1 MDLGYFPC
9 MLSQA
14 FIVSVIFG
22 ENAVPAEILL
32 KSFQNYIAKDEED
45 VAEALKGNF
54 DADELIDVLDRFSC
68 RKVPTKE
75 NTRDLTLKVAH
86 KEMIQ
91 KPQYVA
97 DMWPEALMILNSKEK
112 LITIESLCHLYQTG
126 EPTNRKVQSMIQAD
140 PQNNSERAAT
150 EFLKRFV
157 RGMDE
162 AQLKSFLRYV
172 TGADVIC
179 VPCISVQF
187 STLDGFARRSI
198 AHTCGGSGLELPST
212 TTRLQNCGKSST
224 TFLRRRSGK

>member
-14 FIVSVIFG
+14 FVVSVIFG
-22 ENAVPAEILL
+22 GKAVPAEILL

-45 VAEALKGNF
+45 VVAEVLKENF
-54 DADELIDVLDRFSC
+54 DADELIDVVDRFGC

-75 NTRDLTLKVAH
+75 NARDFILEVAH

-91 KPQYVA
+91 KPQYMA
-97 DMWPEALMILNSKEK
+97 DAWREALMILNNKEK
-112 LITIESLCHLYQTG
+112 LTTIESLCHLYQTV
-126 EPTNRKVQSMIQAD
+126 ETTNRKVLSMIQAD
-140 PQNNSERAAT
+140 PQSNSEGAAA
-150 EFLKRFV
+150 EFLKHFV
-157 RGMDE
+157 RGMDK

-179 VPCISVQF
+179 LPCISVQF

-198 AHTCGGSGLELPST
+198 AH
-212 TTRLQNCGKSST
+212 
-224 TFLRRRSGK
+224 